1 MLSWKYTPYTLYYL
15 NFFQEIQSAGP
26 CGLILNI
33 EGAITTDHSCIIKN
47 RSEFSIFNIE
57 YYSVRWLSTVV
68 SSSHFDYSYTIVVY
82 LSHPEYVVVE
92 SPSWSFSSSLF
103 SRNLWKRRKKDGTIH
118 HVN

>member
-1 MLSWKYTPYTLYYL
+1 MLPWKYTPYTLYYL
-15 NFFQEIQSAGP
+15 NFLQEIQSAGP

-47 RSEFSIFNIE
+47 WSEFLIFNIE

-92 SPSWSFSSSLF
+92 SPSW
-103 SRNLWKRRKKDGTIH
+103 
-118 HVN
+118 